1 MSMRPGNITML
12 SVANAVA
19 YVIMIAVNA
28 LAGSTDL
35 IGGQQTAAISNANPS
50 LVTPVGFTFAI
61 WGLIYLL
68 LAVFIVYQMAVR
80 PRLRSPY
87 ERIGVLFVVSSALNV
102 LWLFAWQYEALLAS
116 VVILLLLLGSLSA
129 IYVRLGV
136 GKEKVTTTERLAV
149 HLPFS
154 VYLGW
159 ITVATV
165 ANISAMLVS
174 IEWDGFGIAPE
185 IWAIVVLSLVV
196 IITAVNAFDRRDVAY
211 GAVIVWALAGI
222 AINQSGNPTIVTAS
236 IIAAVAVVA
245 AFALSLL
252 RSRGSSPW
260 ATWG

>member
-1 MSMRPGNITML
+1 
-12 SVANAVA
+12 
-19 YVIMIAVNA
+19 
-28 LAGSTDL
+28 
-35 IGGQQTAAISNANPS
+35 
-50 LVTPVGFTFAI
+50 
-61 WGLIYLL
+61 
-68 LAVFIVYQMAVR
+68 
-80 PRLRSPY
+80 
-87 ERIGVLFVVSSALNV
+87 VSSALNV

-116 VVILLLLLGSLSA
+116 VVIMLLLLGSLIA

-196 IITAVNAFDRRDVAY
+196 IITAVNAFDRRD
-211 GAVIVWALAGI
+211 AGRHRHKSER
-222 AINQSGNPTIVTAS
+222 QSHHRHGVHHRRGGGRGGLRAEPS
-236 IIAAVAVVA
+236 PLEGK
-245 AFALSLL
+245 FALGDVGLIHGSILGAAWRAPGASDPWTIGPRRGAHLTRLL
-252 RSRGSSPW
+252 IDSGRIV
-260 ATWG
+260 

>member
-1 MSMRPGNITML
+1 MRPGNITML

-35 IGGQQTAAISNANPS
+35 IGGQQTAAISNANPT
-50 LVTPVGFTFAI
+50 LVTPAGFTFAI

-68 LAVFIVYQMAVR
+68 LAIFIVYQLAMR
-80 PRLRSPY
+80 PRLRSSY
-87 ERIGVLFVVSSALNV
+87 DRIGGLFVLSSALNV
-102 LWLFAWQYEALLAS
+102 LWLFTWQYEALVAS
-116 VVILLLLLGSLSA
+116 VVIMLLLLGSLIA
-129 IYVRLGV
+129 IYVRLGI
-136 GKEKVTTTERLAV
+136 GKEKVGTTERLAV
-149 HLPFS
+149 HLSFS

-174 IEWDGFGIAPE
+174 IGWDGFGIAPE

-196 IITAVNAFDRRDVAY
+196 IITVVNAFDRRDVAY